1 MVGRGDASGDAIS
14 ISALSGDDYYL
25 ELVHQINLITQIV
38 PAQNF
43 LYIIFYISITNIKAT
58 MHQQL
63 ETTRWLIMQ
72 FLDLHIW

>member
-1 MVGRGDASGDAIS
+1 MGDASGDAIS

-38 PAQNF
+38 PAQYF
-43 LYIIFYISITNIKAT
+43 LHIIFYISITNIKAT